1 MEKRIKI
8 DQIAPQEYKAML
20 GLEGF
25 LTKAKLKK
33 SHKELIKIRASQI
46 NNCAYCIDMHTKDAL
61 KNGETA
67 NRIFL
72 ISAWREAIGI
82 FTEEEQLILEMTEE
96 ITQISQHGLSEKT
109 YEKASRFFSDNLL
122 AEIIVAVV
130 IINSW
135 NRIAVSTRLLIG
147 E

>member
-1 MEKRIKI
+1 MEQRIKI
-8 DQIAPQEYKAML
+8 DQTAPQAYKAML

-25 LTKAKLKK
+25 LANAELSK
-33 SHKELIKIRASQI
+33 SLKELIKIRASQI

-72 ISAWREAIGI
+72 ISAWKEAIGI
-82 FTEEEQLILEMTEE
+82 FSEEEQVVLEMTEE

-109 YEKASRFFSDNLL
+109 YHKASKFFSDKQL
-122 AEIIVAVV
+122 AEIIMAV
-130 IINSW
+130 ITINSW
-135 NRIAVSTRLLIG
+135 NRIAVSTHLLIG